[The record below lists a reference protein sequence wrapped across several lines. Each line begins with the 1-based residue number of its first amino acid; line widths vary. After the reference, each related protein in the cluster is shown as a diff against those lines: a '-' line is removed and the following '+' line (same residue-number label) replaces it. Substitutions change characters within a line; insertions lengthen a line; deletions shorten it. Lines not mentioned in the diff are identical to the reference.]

1 MRTMAT
7 ESFTSSSALSS
18 PRRSA
23 STRLAALGSRILAR
37 AQAPVDPA
45 SLVAFRIGF
54 GLLLFA
60 AIVRFWAKG
69 WIHEYFIEPRLFFPY
84 WGFELLRPWPGWG
97 MYAHFAVMGIAALGI
112 AAGLWYRLSAAVFAF
127 TFTWAH
133 LLDQAHYLNHY
144 YLVTLL
150 SLLLLVLPLG
160 RAGSLD
166 ARCSSST
173 SSAPLPSWALW
184 AVRAQIALVYFFGG
198 VAKLKSDWLL
208 SAQPLKLWLSAS
220 PDFPLLGALLD
231 HDVAAYAFSWA
242 GALFDLS
249 IVGFLCLARTRLLA
263 FAVLVLFHSA
273 TGLLFN
279 LGLFPWL
286 MTVSALIFLPAD
298 WPRRLARRLGWRSR
312 GPQPDT
318 LSDTARRKPGVALL
332 TVGVL
337 LALQLVLP
345 LRYLAY
351 PGNVLWTEQGFRYS
365 WNVMLMEKS
374 GSAELTV
381 RDADTQRSW
390 RIQPRDELTRYQA
403 RALASSPEMLLFYA
417 HHLAA
422 RFRAQGV
429 TRPQV
434 FVQAYA
440 SLNGR
445 PSTLLVDPRVD
456 LASEREGLAH
466 KTWLMP
472 APTEPPP

>member
-1 MRTMAT
+1 MAT
-7 ESFTSSSALSS
+7 ESFTSSSAASS
-18 PRRSA
+18 PRGSA
-23 STRLAALGSRILAR
+23 FSRLAALQGRLVAR

-60 AIVRFWAKG
+60 AIVRFWARG
-69 WIHEYFIEPRLFFPY
+69 WIYEYFIQPRLFFPY
-84 WGFELLRPWPGWG
+84 WGFELVRPWPGWG
-97 MYAHFAVMGIAALGI
+97 MYAHFGVMAVAALGI
-112 AAGLWYRLSAAVFAF
+112 ASGLWYRLSASVFAL

-133 LLDQAHYLNHY
+133 LVDQAHYLNHY

-150 SLLLLVLPLG
+150 SLLLVVLPLG
-160 RAGSLD
+160 RVSSLD
-166 ARCSSST
+166 ARRNPG
-173 SSAPLPSWALW
+173 APAAPFPTWALW
-184 AVRAQIALVYFFGG
+184 ALRAQVALVYFFGG

-220 PDFPLLGALLD
+220 PDFPVLGALLD
-231 HDVAAYAFSWA
+231 QDVVAYAFSWA
-242 GALFDLS
+242 GAVFDLC

-263 FAVLVLFHSA
+263 FTVLVLFHGA

-286 MTVSALIFLPAD
+286 MTLSALIFFPPS
-298 WPRRLARRLGWRSR
+298 WPRRVAQLVGWPSTEPQPEVHSSAARPRLGAVSL
-312 GPQPDT
+312 G
-318 LSDTARRKPGVALL
+318 
-332 TVGVL
+332 VGVF
-337 LALQLVLP
+337 LALQVVLP
-345 LRYLAY
+345 FRYLAY

-381 RDADTQRSW
+381 RDAVTQRTW
-390 RIQPRDELTRYQA
+390 RVQPRDELTRYQA
-403 RALASSPEMLLFYA
+403 KALAASPEMLLFYA

-429 TRPQV
+429 MKPQV
-434 FVQAYA
+434 FVEAYA

-445 PSTLLVDPRVD
+445 PSALLVDPRVD
-456 LASEREGLAH
+456 LASEHESLAP